1 MKFINIIKESSYQ
14 SNLDNIFYRKCL
26 NMLSNSEPDLK
37 DFFWEKVYC
46 DDCFSDTSIIY
57 SNQYKRLIKF
67 FKDELSLDNKDT
79 KNLIFLYLIN
89 IDVNNFLTDRI
100 STGEGFRVSFISCT
114 GPNIEEDYRE
124 ESYQCEECHGSGE
137 VECTNCNGEGSLECG
152 YCGGEGMEVETDE
165 EGEEQEI
172 ECSECKGEG
181 NETCDD
187 CEGSGKVS
195 CDYCD
200 GDGEQNTREHYYQM
214 EVISYMVIATDK
226 LEWENSDVD
235 DFFERNSRN
244 IYMTLDKEY
253 VENIQVDYEEEF
265 ENRVNEITD
274 VINGNEITL
283 GDIEKYIG

>member
-1 MKFINIIKESSYQ
+1 
-14 SNLDNIFYRKCL
+14 
-26 NMLSNSEPDLK
+26 MLSNSEPDLK
-37 DFFWEKVYC
+37 DFFWQKVYC
-46 DDCFSDTSIIY
+46 DDCFSDSSIIY
-57 SNQYKRLIKF
+57 SNQYKRLVNF
-67 FKDELSLDNKDT
+67 FKHELSLENKDT
-79 KNLIFLYLIN
+79 KNLVFLYLIN

-100 STGEGFRVSFISCT
+100 STGEGFRLTFISCT
-114 GPNIEEDYRE
+114 SPNIEEDYRE
-124 ESYQCEECHGSGE
+124 ESYQCGDCHGSGE

-152 YCGGEGMEVETDE
+152 YCGGEGMEIETDE

-172 ECSECKGEG
+172 ECNECRGEG

-214 EVISYMVIATDK
+214 EEISYMVIATDV
-226 LEWENSDVD
+226 LEWVNSDVD
-235 DFFERNSRN
+235 DFFERNSKN

-253 VENIQVDYEEEF
+253 VESIQVDYEEEF
-265 ENRVNEITD
+265 NNKVNEIID

-283 GDIEKYIG
+283 DDIEKYIG

>member
-1 MKFINIIKESSYQ
+1 MKFIDIIKESSYQ

-37 DFFWEKVYC
+37 DFFWQKVYC

-57 SNQYKRLIKF
+57 SNQFIRLTQF
-67 FKDELSLDNKDT
+67 FKHELSLDNKDT

-100 STGEGFRVSFISCT
+100 STGEGFRLSFISCT

-124 ESYQCEECHGSGE
+124 ESFQCEECHGSGE
-137 VECTNCNGEGSLECG
+137 VECTNCNGEGSLE
-152 YCGGEGMEVETDE
+152 
-165 EGEEQEI
+165 
-172 ECSECKGEG
+172 
-181 NETCDD
+181 CDD

-265 ENRVNEITD
+265 ENKVNEITD